1 MSDWSWVVRRGEV
14 ESGFGLVFVGG
25 LLFVFGFVG

>member
-1 MSDWSWVVRRGEV
+1 MSEWSWVVRRGEV
-14 ESGFGLVFVGG
+14 ESGMVLRLWGE